1 MTKPVAPVL
10 VIAMLAVLTLGLLP
24 DRTAHAAGR
33 TYVPQYIKEDK
44 KKRNRRTEACR
55 LVRLDRNEE
64 DTSQRLWKQPLR
76 LALPEAVQAEHGRIT
91 RVALGKV
98 CQLTSTLQLQD
109 ILADLLLASQ
119 VCRVEARQR
128 RRRRD
133 GLREGAQGL
142 VWPIGCDLR
151 HEWSLQRG
159 TGSVQYDRT
168 IL

>member
-64 DTSQRLWKQPLR
+64 DKNMCVYQRQSGGFFNF
-76 LALPEAVQAEHGRIT
+76 ALEDSVHCQREIQCPMVTKEEQVKEDEEDEAYINSR
-91 RVALGKV
+91 KKKF
-98 CQLTSTLQLQD
+98 
-109 ILADLLLASQ
+109 
-119 VCRVEARQR
+119 
-128 RRRRD
+128 
-133 GLREGAQGL
+133 
-142 VWPIGCDLR
+142 
-151 HEWSLQRG
+151 
-159 TGSVQYDRT
+159 
-168 IL
+168 